1 MALIIGKTG
10 LKKMYKPEIITN
22 AEYHGRKTHISSTGV
37 RTFKKNKKQF
47 EYGLTH
53 ELVKQTKA
61 MADGTAVHSFFL
73 ERDKFDTDFAIKP
86 ADMRL
91 NTKAGKEWALEQ
103 KDKIIIDSELGN
115 NLYEM
120 EKSFMD
126 SPAKMIYNENMGG
139 QTELSYFWDDLG
151 LVKGKCRP
159 DWIDGHG
166 EIVVD
171 LKTTTDASPR
181 GFQKSISSW
190 GYHLQLGWYMR
201 GLQKLGFDT
210 YDFIFIAIEKTPP
223 FSVGVYRADREMINH
238 AMQELDKLVPEIDNA
253 LQTNEFPD
261 YTPEITSIGLPPWMI
276 DKKEKPDYDPNLDG
290 EVQLY

>member
-1 MALIIGKTG
+1 
-10 LKKMYKPEIITN
+10 MYKPEIITN
-22 AEYHGRKTHISSTGV
+22 AEYHGIKTHISSTGV

-61 MADGTAVHSFFL
+61 MADGTAVHAFFL
-73 ERDKFDTDFAIKP
+73 ERDKFNTDFVIKP

-91 NTKAGKEWALEQ
+91 NTKAGKEWALEHQ
-103 KDKIIIDSELGN
+103 SKIIIDSELGN

-126 SPAKMIYNENMGG
+126 SPAKLIYVIKG

-151 LVKGKCRP
+151 TIKGKCRP
-159 DWIDGHG
+159 DWLSDDG

-171 LKTTTDASPR
+171 VKTTTDASPR
-181 GFQKSISSW
+181 GFQKSISNW

-223 FSVGVYRADREMINH
+223 FSVGVYRADRDMINH

-253 LQTNEFPD
+253 LQTKEFPD

-276 DKKEKPDYDPNLDG
+276 DKKEQQPEHE
-290 EVQLY
+290 EVELY

>member
-1 MALIIGKTG
+1 
-10 LKKMYKPEIITN
+10 MYKPEIISN

-37 RTFKKNKKQF
+37 RTFDKNKKQF

-73 ERDKFDTDFAIKP
+73 ERDKFNTDYVTKPSDIK
-86 ADMRL
+86 L
-91 NTKAGKEWALEQ
+91 NTKVGKEWAQEHQ
-103 KDKIIIDSELGN
+103 DKIIIDSEFSN
-115 NLYEM
+115 NLLEM

-159 DWIDGHG
+159 DWIDKHG
-166 EIVVD
+166 EIVID
-171 LKTTTDASPR
+171 LKTTIDASPK
-181 GFQKSISSW
+181 GFQKSISNW
-190 GYHLQLGWYMR
+190 GYHLQLGWYLR
-201 GLQKLGFDT
+201 GLQKLGLDS

-223 FSVGVYRADREMINH
+223 FSVGVYRADQEMINY
-238 AMQELDKLVPEIDNA
+238 AMNKLDEIVPEIDKA
-253 LQTNEFPD
+253 LAAQEFPD
-261 YTPEITSIGLPPWMI
+261 YTPEITSIGLPPWMTN
-276 DKKEKPDYDPNLDG
+276 KKEQPQLQEQE
-290 EVQLY
+290 EVELY